1 MTSLSA
7 YTSLSVWMFVCVC
20 LNFRLSVSQSY
31 YRLLSLRLS
40 PSASLPSISVPLRLT
55 LRLCFPQPLT
65 LSSYI
70 TVSPLR
76 PSPSVSFRLLPSFST
91 ALRISL
97 HPSLPFASLPPFLS
111 FHLSLRISLP
121 PSLSPFAS
129 LPPCLSFISLY
140 VSLSL
145 RLPPLRLSPSF
156 SLPSLSPFLRQVW
169 LTSGVV
175 SFGWSSKGRNI
186 WTLIKALQPVVNA

>member
-40 PSASLPSISVPLRLT
+40 PSASLPSISLPLRLT

-76 PSPSVSFRLLPSFST
+76 PSPSVSLRLSFLLPFV
-91 ALRISL
+91 SL
-97 HPSLPFASLPPFLS
+97 SIRLSPFASLPPFLS

-145 RLPPLRLSPSF
+145 RLSPLRLSPSF

>member
-40 PSASLPSISVPLRLT
+40 PSASLPSISLPLRLT

-76 PSPSVSFRLLPSFST
+76 PSPSVSLRLSFLLPFV
-91 ALRISL
+91 SL
-97 HPSLPFASLPPFLS
+97 SIRLSSFASLPPFLS

-145 RLPPLRLSPSF
+145 RLSPLRLSPSF